1 MTLFNKTIY
10 ENIAGDISVSEEEM
24 TKICKLVNIHDEIM
38 EMPMGYNTLVSEM
51 GMNLSGGQRQRIILA
66 RALVKKPKIILLDE
80 ATSYLDNVN
89 EKEIMQKFKEQNIT
103 IIVIAH
109 RLSTIIDSNQIFVMD
124 KGEIV
129 EQGSHT
135 ELLNMKNG
143 LYKKLY
149 QTDY

>member
-1 MTLFNKTIY
+1 MRILL
-10 ENIAGDISVSEEEM
+10 DISVSEEEM